1 MSVDDRFPAQPKP
14 VEMDLVDFQ
23 QGECAARRRER
34 LAIIDLF
41 RGEPKLLDARRA
53 EIDLG
58 GELDRLLLLARNLQ
72 ENLPT
77 LSGVEARLGQRVFH
91 HDRGHAELE
100 QDTLDVELPR
110 SEERRVG
117 KEWFSTCRSRWS

>member
-34 LAIIDLF
+34 LAIIELF
-41 RGEPKLLDARRA
+41 RGETKLLDARRA

-77 LSGVEARLGQRVFH
+77 LSSIDASLGQRVFNQES
-91 HDRGHAELE
+91 GHA
-100 QDTLDVELPR
+100 QVEEDNLACEVR
-110 SEERRVG
+110 RTEEGGQRERWTQSEE
-117 KEWFSTCRSRWS
+117 